1 MLTDAQRQIV
11 HTLLRTRIFDLK
23 EQAEGIGGGDY
34 VHSIELEIKEIED
47 IQRHFLPIAGSWAA
61 YFDTGDKQR
70 TTNSCRFA
78 TKQEAEAHGFELMS
92 RWTRARSF
100 EVRKELDIPNAIA
113 DLKTGQVALPDGLYH
128 WSTSTEEQRL

>member
-1 MLTDAQRQIV
+1 MLTEIQRKVVRDCLQS
-11 HTLLRTRIFDLK
+11 RILVLED
-23 EQAEGIGGGDY
+23 EAEGVGGGDY
-34 VHSIELEIKEIED
+34 VHSIALEIED
-47 IQRHFLPIAGSWAA
+47 LKVIQRHFLPIAGSWAA

-78 TKQEAEAHGFELMS
+78 TKEEAEAHGFELMS